1 MRLKLNGE
9 AVELPPATTLAD
21 VVARRAEGQR
31 RVAVALNSEVV
42 RRSDWATTELVA
54 GDAVEVLVAVAG
66 G

>member
-1 MRLKLNGE
+1 MRLTLNGE
-9 AVELPPATTLAD
+9 PVELPPATTVAD

-31 RVAVALNSEVV
+31 RVAVARNGEVV
-42 RRSDWATTELVA
+42 RRSDWSSTELAA